1 MLDEAAAHAALGP
14 QVVGQGGRVRPRHAH
29 HHVGLL
35 AFLSG
40 YEFDLHR
47 VGTIGS
53 YHLETGVAG
62 NRVFA
67 DWPQHAAADRA
78 DNSRTL
84 IEARYHPNFEAE
96 VYTPHVGD
104 HLGISHNSL
113 GSSS

>member
-1 MLDEAAAHAALGP
+1 MIDGAQATHTFMGRTGAFGRCWTRWPHTPHSGP

-78 DNSRTL
+78 
-84 IEARYHPNFEAE
+84 E
-96 VYTPHVGD
+96 
-104 HLGISHNSL
+104 
-113 GSSS
+113 